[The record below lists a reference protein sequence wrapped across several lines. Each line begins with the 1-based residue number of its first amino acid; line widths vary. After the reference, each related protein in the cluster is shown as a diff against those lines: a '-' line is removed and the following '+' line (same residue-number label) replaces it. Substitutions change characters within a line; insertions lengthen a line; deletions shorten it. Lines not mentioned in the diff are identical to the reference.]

1 MSKGRLTTTDIAW
14 GAGLF
19 EGEGYLSLNGSRSS
33 RHATPRSPLLG
44 IGMTDEDVIRKFR
57 DLFVP
62 GMRIYSYQPKIDHYK
77 RSYQIKVTGKRAVGL
92 MLTFFSFL
100 GSRRR
105 ERIKELLNAW
115 KMPNRQRR
123 FYRKP
128 LEVV

>member
-19 EGEGYLSLNGSRSS
+19 EGEGYLSLNGSSS
-33 RHATPRSPLLG
+33 ITPRTPLLG

-62 GMRIYSYQPKIDHYK
+62 GVHIYEYQPKNAAYK
-77 RSYQIKVTGKRAVGL
+77 RSYQIKVVGKRAVGL